1 MNHRETQFIVM
12 YDITDGR
19 TLQKVAKEMEKHGF
33 ERINYSV
40 WLGLKNPAKDM
51 MFKTRIC
58 ELLKKPEAEN
68 SRVYFFP
75 IAHSSLA
82 KMRTIDGRKP
92 EELDYWLMER
102 KTMFF

>member
-1 MNHRETQFIVM
+1 MKRENQFIIM

-40 WLGLKNPAKDM
+40 WLGLTNPARDPDLKN
-51 MFKTRIC
+51 RIC
-58 ELLKKPEAEN
+58 DLLKKPAAKD
-68 SRVYFFP
+68 SRVYFIP
-75 IAHSSLA
+75 IPYRSLA
-82 KMRTIDGRKP
+82 AMRSIDGKKP
-92 EELDYWLMER
+92 KDLDYWLMER

>member
-1 MNHRETQFIVM
+1 MNNHGTQFIVM

-19 TLQKVAKEMEKHGF
+19 TLQKVAKEMERHGF

-40 WLGLKNPAKDM
+40 WLGLTNPAKDAGL
-51 MFKTRIC
+51 KTRIC
-58 ELLKKPEAEN
+58 ELLKKPEAKN
-68 SRVYFFP
+68 SKVYFFP

-82 KMRTIDGRKP
+82 KMRTIDGKKP
-92 EELDYWLMER
+92 EDLDYWLMQR